1 MAISKRF
8 GINLKFSETFRTSP
22 ENFPRTDPQRIV
34 HYDSADATPPYIV
47 LMGEYLKWPGD
58 VDFVRSQWERV
69 ERAMD
74 HLHST
79 IRNDYG
85 FIENYN
91 VGQGWVEFGPLAGS
105 DVEV

>member
-47 LMGEYLKWPGD
+47 LMGEYLKWSGD

-91 VGQGWVEFGPLAGS
+91 VGHGWVEFGPLAGS

>member
-1 MAISKRF
+1 MLIW
-8 GINLKFSETFRTSP
+8 
-22 ENFPRTDPQRIV
+22 
-34 HYDSADATPPYIV
+34 
-47 LMGEYLKWPGD
+47 EYLKWSGD

-91 VGQGWVEFGPLAGS
+91 VGHGWVEFGPLAGS

>member
-1 MAISKRF
+1 M
-8 GINLKFSETFRTSP
+8 KFSETFRTSP

-47 LMGEYLKWPGD
+47 LMGEYLKWSGD
-58 VDFVRSQWERV
+58 VDFVCSQWERV
-69 ERAMD
+69 EKAMD

-91 VGQGWVEFGPLAGS
+91 VGHGWVEFGPLTGN

>member
-1 MAISKRF
+1 M
-8 GINLKFSETFRTSP
+8 KFSETFRTSP

-47 LMGEYLKWPGD
+47 LMGEYLKWSGD

-91 VGQGWVEFGPLAGS
+91 VGHGWVEFGPLAGS

>member
-1 MAISKRF
+1 M
-8 GINLKFSETFRTSP
+8 KFSETFRTSS

-47 LMGEYLKWPGD
+47 LMGEYLKWSGD

>member
-1 MAISKRF
+1 
-8 GINLKFSETFRTSP
+8 LKFSETFRTSP

-47 LMGEYLKWPGD
+47 LMGEYLKWSGD

>member
-91 VGQGWVEFGPLAGS
+91 MGHGWVEFGPLAGS

>member
-91 VGQGWVEFGPLAGS
+91 VGQGWVDFGPLAGS

>member
-1 MAISKRF
+1 
-8 GINLKFSETFRTSP
+8 
-22 ENFPRTDPQRIV
+22 
-34 HYDSADATPPYIV
+34 
-47 LMGEYLKWPGD
+47 MGEYLKWSGD

-91 VGQGWVEFGPLAGS
+91 VGHGWVEFGPLAGS
-105 DVEV
+105 DVEVYPGRLLGGSIASDGLHGQNTG

>member
-47 LMGEYLKWPGD
+47 LMGEYLKWSGD

>member
-47 LMGEYLKWPGD
+47 LMGEYLKWSGD

-91 VGQGWVEFGPLAGS
+91 VGHGWVEFGPLSGS

>member
-91 VGQGWVEFGPLAGS
+91 VGHGWVEFGPLAGS

>member
-1 MAISKRF
+1 MVGRC
-8 GINLKFSETFRTSP
+8 G
-22 ENFPRTDPQRIV
+22 
-34 HYDSADATPPYIV
+34 
-47 LMGEYLKWPGD
+47 
-58 VDFVRSQWERV
+58 DFVRSQWERV

-91 VGQGWVEFGPLAGS
+91 VGQGWVDFGPIAGS

>member
-1 MAISKRF
+1 M
-8 GINLKFSETFRTSP
+8 KFSETFRTSP
-22 ENFPRTDPQRIV
+22 ENFPRTDPQWIV

>member
-1 MAISKRF
+1 M
-8 GINLKFSETFRTSP
+8 
-22 ENFPRTDPQRIV
+22 
-34 HYDSADATPPYIV
+34 
-47 LMGEYLKWPGD
+47 
-58 VDFVRSQWERV
+58 DFVRSQWERV

>member
-1 MAISKRF
+1 M
-8 GINLKFSETFRTSP
+8 KFSETFRTSP

-74 HLHST
+74 HLHSI

-91 VGQGWVEFGPLAGS
+91 VGQGWMEFGPLAGS

>member
-91 VGQGWVEFGPLAGS
+91 VGHGWLEFGPLAGS

>member
-1 MAISKRF
+1 M
-8 GINLKFSETFRTSP
+8 LFRSTSL
-22 ENFPRTDPQRIV
+22 PRAHGGVSQVVGRC
-34 HYDSADATPPYIV
+34 
-47 LMGEYLKWPGD
+47 G
-58 VDFVRSQWERV
+58 DFVRSQWERV
-69 ERAMD
+69 ERARD

-91 VGQGWVEFGPLAGS
+91 VGHGWVEFGPLAGS

>member
-47 LMGEYLKWPGD
+47 LMGEYLKWSGD

-91 VGQGWVEFGPLAGS
+91 VGHGWLEFGPLAGS

>member
-1 MAISKRF
+1 M
-8 GINLKFSETFRTSP
+8 KFSETFRTSP

-47 LMGEYLKWPGD
+47 LMGEYLKWSGD

>member
-1 MAISKRF
+1 M
-8 GINLKFSETFRTSP
+8 KFSETFRTSP

-47 LMGEYLKWPGD
+47 LMGEYLKWSGD

-91 VGQGWVEFGPLAGS
+91 VGHGWLEFGPLAGS